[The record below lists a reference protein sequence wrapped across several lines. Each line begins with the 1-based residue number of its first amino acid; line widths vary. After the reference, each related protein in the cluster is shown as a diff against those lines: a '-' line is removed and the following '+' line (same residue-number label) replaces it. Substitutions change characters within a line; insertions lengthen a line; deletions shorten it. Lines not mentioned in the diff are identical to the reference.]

1 MKLTQEQAA
10 LADGLNGRQ
19 KLFVFGLMSGKTQRQ
34 AYYDA
39 GGTAKTD
46 NTADACASEILSNPK
61 VKAFYDSLMD
71 KAAEEA
77 QVDAAYV
84 LKRLVEIDQMDVLDI
99 MDDNGNVK
107 PIKDWP
113 KIWRQYISNI
123 ETISMDDGEGWLKKI
138 KWPDKV
144 KNLELLG
151 KHVSVGAFKDK
162 IEHTGPNG
170 GPIQQEIKEV
180 PRFTPEELAK
190 LTPQELSRLA
200 INGKL

>member
-1 MKLTQEQAA
+1 MANLTPKQQRFVEEYLIDLNATQAA
-10 LADGLNGRQ
+10 IR
-19 KLFVFGLMSGKTQRQ
+19 
-34 AYYDA
+34 A
-39 GGTAKTD
+39 GYSEKTAKSIGQENLTKPD
-46 NTADACASEILSNPK
+46 IA
-61 VKAFYDSLMD
+61 KAIQ
-71 KAAEEA
+71 EA
-77 QVDAAYV
+77 QNKRTEQTQIDSAYV

-99 MDDNGNVK
+99 MDDDGNVK
-107 PIKDWP
+107 PLRDWP

-170 GPIQQEIKEV
+170 GD
-180 PRFTPEELAK
+180 
-190 LTPQELSRLA
+190 
-200 INGKL
+200 INVTITRRVID